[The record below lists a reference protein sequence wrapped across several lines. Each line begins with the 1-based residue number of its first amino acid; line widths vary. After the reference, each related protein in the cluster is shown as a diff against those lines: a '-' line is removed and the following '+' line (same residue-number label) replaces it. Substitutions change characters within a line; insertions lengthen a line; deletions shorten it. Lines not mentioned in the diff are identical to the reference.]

1 MMDDN
6 AFLIAA
12 ETLAGLLPELER
24 LDHRLALATTAAAA
38 RYGPHAARDAFRG
51 LHLDAAD
58 AARLLAQPPS
68 APFLTDDADASP
80 PLAPRLAWLAQTFDL
95 TRFDLDLLILA
106 LAPEVDLRYEQLYAY
121 LQDDVTRR
129 RPSVD
134 LALNLL
140 CSSAAAKLACR
151 SRLAPESPLLRHHL
165 LVLRPPSGQ
174 EASSFLNVTLQVDPQ
189 IVDVLLGQGGLDRRL
204 AAFCTL
210 EQPALTWDQAP
221 VPADLPVALP
231 TIARQARAAGQSV
244 RFYFHGPA
252 GGGQRQA
259 AAALASDLGRPLL
272 YADLARLDINA
283 DPAHVMI
290 HANVGVLR
298 VLWREAQFQDAVLY
312 LDNLDTLRQSAPS
325 LYAALAAGLATT
337 NGPVILTGTQPWAPD
352 PRYLTAVTVV
362 PFAAPDAATRR
373 AYWQTRLAAAGV
385 SLTDGALS
393 ALASRFRLTPGQIDE
408 AAAGAFNRAAWRAAA
423 GDPMTEIVVDDLFAA
438 ARAQSG
444 RELATLARKIE
455 PMTTWHRLVLPDD
468 VTAQLH
474 ELVQRAA
481 AQVRVMDTW
490 GFAQTLSRG
499 KGTTALF
506 AGPSGTGK
514 TMAAEI
520 IARDLGVDLYQIDL
534 SSVVSKYIGETE
546 KNLDRIFRAAED
558 ANAVLFF
565 DEADALFG
573 KRSEVRDSHDR
584 YANLEISYLLQRMEA
599 YDGLA
604 ILATNLREHLDD
616 AFTRRLSMIV
626 HFPAP
631 DEPSR
636 RRIWQR
642 IWPPETPLAADVN
655 FDFLARQFKL
665 AGGNIQNIA
674 LNAAYLAAADGGV
687 VTMGHLRH
695 ATRREY
701 QKMGKA
707 LSDLELG
714 SEG

>member
-1 MMDDN
+1 
-6 AFLIAA
+6 
-12 ETLAGLLPELER
+12 
-24 LDHRLALATTAAAA
+24 
-38 RYGPHAARDAFRG
+38 
-51 LHLDAAD
+51 
-58 AARLLAQPPS
+58 
-68 APFLTDDADASP
+68 
-80 PLAPRLAWLAQTFDL
+80 
-95 TRFDLDLLILA
+95 
-106 LAPEVDLRYEQLYAY
+106 VD
-121 LQDDVTRR
+121 
-129 RPSVD
+129 
-134 LALNLL
+134 
-140 CSSAAAKLACR
+140 
-151 SRLAPESPLLRHHL
+151 
-165 LVLRPPSGQ
+165 
-174 EASSFLNVTLQVDPQ
+174 
-189 IVDVLLGQGGLDRRL
+189 
-204 AAFCTL
+204 
-210 EQPALTWDQAP
+210 
-221 VPADLPVALP
+221 
-231 TIARQARAAGQSV
+231 
-244 RFYFHGPA
+244 
-252 GGGQRQA
+252 
-259 AAALASDLGRPLL
+259 
-272 YADLARLDINA
+272 
-283 DPAHVMI
+283 
-290 HANVGVLR
+290 VLR
-298 VLWREAQFQDAVLY
+298 VLWREAQFQDAVLF
-312 LDNLDTLRQSAPS
+312 LDNLDTLRQVSPS
-325 LYAALAAGLATT
+325 LYAALAAGLATAS
-337 NGPVILTGTQPWAPD
+337 GLVIMSGTQPWAPD
-352 PRYLTAVTVV
+352 PRHLTAVTVV

-373 AYWQTRLAAAGV
+373 TCWQARLAAAGI
-385 SLTDGALS
+385 SLTEDALS

-408 AAAGAFNRAAWRAAA
+408 ALAGAFNRAAWRTAA
-423 GDPMTEIVVDDLFAA
+423 GDPASEMVVEDLFAA

-444 RELATLARKIE
+444 HELATLARKIE

-499 KGTTALF
+499 KGTSALF

-631 DEPSR
+631 DEPGR

-714 SEG
+714 EG

>member
-1 MMDDN
+1 MMDISSLHL
-6 AFLIAA
+6 AS
-12 ETLAGLLPELER
+12 ETLAGLLPELAR
-24 LDHRLALATTAAAA
+24 LDRRLAQATAAAA
-38 RYGPHAARDAFRG
+38 ARFGPHAARDAFRG

-58 AARLLAQPPS
+58 ATRLLAQPPS
-68 APFLTDDADASP
+68 APFLTDDADADAAP
-80 PLAPRLAWLAQTFDL
+80 TLAPRLAWLTQTFGL
-95 TRFDLDLLILA
+95 ARFDLDLLLIA
-106 LAPEVDLRYEQLYAY
+106 LAPEIDLRYEQLYAY

-129 RPSVD
+129 RPTVD

-140 CSSAAAKLACR
+140 CASAPAKLVGR
-151 SRLAPESPLLRHHL
+151 SRLAPDAPLLRHHL
-165 LVLRPPSGQ
+165 LHLQPPSNQ
-174 EASSFLNVTLQVDPQ
+174 PASSFLALTVQADPQ
-189 IVDVLLGQGGLDRRL
+189 IVDVLLGQTGLDRRL
-204 AAFCTL
+204 LAFCRL
-210 EQPALTWDQAP
+210 EQPALTWDQAY
-221 VPADLPVALP
+221 ATAELRTALP
-231 TIARQARAAGQSV
+231 GLARQAQAA
-244 RFYFHGPA
+244 RLYFHGPA
-252 GGGQRQA
+252 GSGQYQV
-259 AAALASDLGRPLL
+259 AAALAADLDRSLL
-272 YADLARLDINA
+272 YADLAVLATHTA
-283 DPAHVMI
+283 DADMLP
-290 HANVGVLR
+290 
-298 VLWREAQFQDAVLY
+298 VLWREALFQHAVLF
-312 LDNLDTLRQSAPS
+312 LDQFDAIRQPGQAIYP
-325 LYAALAAGLATT
+325 ALMAGLAEFS
-337 NGPVILTGTQPWAPD
+337 GLVILAGAQPWTPD
-352 PRYLTAVTVV
+352 PRNLTAVTVV
-362 PFAAPDAATRR
+362 PFAMPSAIQRQAHWR
-373 AYWQTRLAAAGV
+373 AGLAAVGV
-385 SLTDGALS
+385 NVPEIALD
-393 ALASRFRLTPGQIDE
+393 ALASRFRLLPGQMHE
-408 AAAGAFNRAAWRAAA
+408 AIAGACGRAAWRAAA
-423 GDPMTEIVVDDLFAA
+423 GDPEPGLRVDDLFAA

-444 RELATLARKIE
+444 HALAALARKIE
-455 PMTTWHRLVLPDD
+455 PAATWQMLVLPDD

-481 AQVRVMDTW
+481 ARSRVLDAW
-490 GFAQTLSRG
+490 GFGQMLSRG

-520 IARDLGVDLYQIDL
+520 IARDLGLDLYQIDL

-546 KNLDRIFRAAED
+546 KNLDRIFQAAEQ

-599 YDGLA
+599 YEGLA
-604 ILATNLREHLDD
+604 ILATNLRQHLDE

-642 IWPPETPLAADVN
+642 IWPPETPMAADVD

-687 VTMGHLRH
+687 VTMSHLRH

-707 LSDLELG
+707 LSDVELG
-714 SEG
+714 EG